1 MMHYNYY
8 YDVAA
13 MILMAVLIIFFYEKN
28 IIRTKLSSF
37 FEVLLWGTFIS
48 STLDFVRIVI
58 ISDGSR
64 FGIAVSNAL
73 VVGSMLAVSTIPVL
87 YYIYSL
93 RSIAKVRHLNLSER
107 LGAVIPYLIMAALII
122 SSPWTKLVFFI
133 SDNGVFSYG
142 ILGIVLY
149 VHWIVYLIHIV
160 RSMTK
165 KWDRI
170 ESTLKYAVLGGAI
183 VVAAACAVTYFIPQL
198 TLVNFAASIAVML
211 QYIAMESVDDYTND
225 KLEVLNENAF
235 VDKIDVLLQGDTDF
249 EIFAIKLDG
258 IAYLRNVLGRK
269 NINNLLKSISNN
281 LDNFAQGMTLFY
293 LGASRFVILAERE
306 PGNWPLLSELIE
318 KYFRD
323 TVEYGNI
330 TISIDAVKTIIPM
343 ELVKKVP
350 KAEDVI
356 RLIDAATEAARKVV
370 SEELYIASEDTLA
383 DTKRKEEILHILKG
397 AVREQH
403 FEVYYQPI
411 YSVKK
416 QRYVSAEALV
426 RLKDDR
432 LGYIS
437 PEEFIPIAER
447 NGLILEIG
455 DFVFRTV
462 CKCIMD
468 NSICERGIE
477 FIEVN
482 LSVVQC
488 MQDNLHEQLVS
499 IMDEY
504 RLPYHYI
511 NLEITESTAAMSKD
525 TLRANMEELIKR
537 GIHFA
542 LDDYG
547 TGFSNMM
554 RIVDYPFH
562 AVKLDKSLLWS
573 AADKPKAKQALEYS
587 IQMIKAME
595 LDVICEGVET
605 FAQADMLEKMGCDY
619 FQGYYFSKPVPVD
632 DFLTQLARDQAMT
645 LLTEEQV

>member
-1 MMHYNYY
+1 MHYNFY

-28 IIRTKLSSF
+28 IIRTRLSSF
-37 FEVLLWGTFIS
+37 FEILLWATFIS
-48 STLDFVRIVI
+48 NTLDFIRAVI

-64 FGIAVSNAL
+64 FGILTSHAL
-73 VVGSMLAVSTIPVL
+73 VILSMVSVSMIPGL

-93 RSIAKVRHLNLSER
+93 RSISKARHLNWPER
-107 LGAVIPYLIMAALII
+107 LGALIPFSIVAILIV
-122 SSPWTKLVFFI
+122 SSPWTGLVYKL
-133 SDNGVFSYG
+133 SEKGELSYG
-142 ILGIVLY
+142 ILGVVLY
-149 VHWIVYLIHIV
+149 VHWVIYLVHIL
-160 RSMTK
+160 RSMAK
-165 KWDRI
+165 KWDKI
-170 ESTLKYAVLGGAI
+170 EPTSKYAILGGSI
-183 VVAAACAVTYFIPQL
+183 VTVIACVVTYFIPQL
-198 TLVNFAASIAVML
+198 LLVNFAASLAVLL

-235 VDKIDVLLQGDTDF
+235 IDKVNVLLESKSDF
-249 EIFAIKLDG
+249 EIYAIKLDG
-258 IAYLRNVLGRK
+258 IAYLRSVLGRK

-281 LDNFAQGMTLFY
+281 LENFTQGMALFY
-293 LGASRFVILAERE
+293 LGASRFAIMAERE
-306 PGNWPLLSELIE
+306 PGNWALLSELIE
-318 KYFRD
+318 KYFKD

-330 TISIDAVKTIIPM
+330 TISIDAIKSIIPTD
-343 ELVKKVP
+343 LLKKVE
-350 KAEDVI
+350 KADDVI
-356 RLIDAATEAARKVV
+356 RLIDAATSEAMKVA
-370 SEELYIASEDTLA
+370 SDELYVASDDTLA
-383 DTKRKEEILHILKG
+383 DTRRKEEILHILKG

-426 RLKDDR
+426 RLKNDR

-468 NSICERGIE
+468 NKICERGIE

-488 MQDNLHEQLVS
+488 MQDDLHEQLVS

-511 NLEITESTAAMSKD
+511 NLEITESTATLSKD
-525 TLRANMEELIKR
+525 TLKENMEQLIKR
-537 GIHFA
+537 GINFA

-573 AADKPKAKQALEYS
+573 AADKPKAKHALEYS
-587 IQMIKAME
+587 IQMVKAME

-645 LLTEEQV
+645 LLTEE

>member
-1 MMHYNYY
+1 MHYNYY

-37 FEVLLWGTFIS
+37 FEIMLWGTFIS
-48 STLDFVRIVI
+48 NTLDFVRAVI
-58 ISDGSR
+58 LSDGSR
-64 FGIAVSNAL
+64 FGIMLSYAL
-73 VVGSMLAVSTIPVL
+73 VGLALISVNMIPVL

-93 RSIAKVRHLNLSER
+93 RSISKARHLTWPER
-107 LGAVIPYLIMAALII
+107 LGAIIPFSLVAVLII
-122 SSPWTKLVFFI
+122 SSPWTGLI
-133 SDNGVFSYG
+133 YRLSDNGELSYG
-142 ILGIVLY
+142 VLGAFLY
-149 VHWIVYLIHIV
+149 VHWIIYLVHII
-160 RSMTK
+160 RSMVK
-165 KWDRI
+165 KWDKI
-170 ESTLKYAVLGGAI
+170 EPTSKYAVLGGSI
-183 VVAAACAVTYFIPQL
+183 VTIVACAVTYFIPQL
-198 TLVNFAASIAVML
+198 LLVNFAAAIAVLL

-235 VDKIDVLLQGDTDF
+235 VDKVDVLIETKSEF

-258 IAYLRNVLGRK
+258 IAYLRTVLGRK

-281 LDNFAQGMTLFY
+281 LEVFSQGMGLFY
-293 LGASRFVILAERE
+293 LGASRFAIIAEKD
-306 PGNWPLLSELIE
+306 PGNWELLAELIE

-330 TISIDAVKTIIPM
+330 TISIDAIMTILPT
-343 ELVKKVP
+343 ELLANIKK
-350 KAEDVI
+350 ADDVI
-356 RLIDAATEAARKVV
+356 GLIDAATAEARKTS
-370 SEELYIASEDTLA
+370 SEELYVASDDTLA
-383 DTKRKEEILHILKG
+383 DTRRKEEILHILKG

-468 NSICERGIE
+468 NKICERGIE

-511 NLEITESTAAMSKD
+511 NLEITESTATMSKD
-525 TLRANMEELIKR
+525 TLKGNMDELIKR
-537 GIHFA
+537 GINFA

-573 AADKPKAKQALEYS
+573 AADKPKAKHALEYS

-619 FQGYYFSKPVPVD
+619 FQGYYFSKPVPVN

-645 LLTEEQV
+645 LLSEEDV